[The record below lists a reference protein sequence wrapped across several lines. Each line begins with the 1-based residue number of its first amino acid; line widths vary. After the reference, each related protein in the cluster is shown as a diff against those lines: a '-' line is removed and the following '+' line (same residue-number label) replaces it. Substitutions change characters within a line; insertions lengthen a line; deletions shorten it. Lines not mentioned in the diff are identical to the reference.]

1 MSTTPNYS
9 TLDAALDAIAEAG
22 PELRNGL
29 TNHAPMVVEALC
41 WLGRADAVEPWLD
54 RYRGDFLPWPAR
66 HQRIQGA
73 DWRAA
78 LGRPE
83 RVADWR
89 ALLRDELEAAPW
101 PEVVGRWTARLAPGI
116 CANATH
122 GVIRVGHATRALACA
137 ATPARVRE
145 LADALAS
152 WAASYQTLPTDL
164 SAPARALPPSRAI
177 EQVPCL
183 PPEQRRFTGTITSS
197 LEALGS
203 FPPFAGVIALPEL
216 DGDPAERI
224 SDLTETF
231 ARVFLANARDP
242 LSTIVFVHSVTSAVA
257 LRSLL
262 PQLDT
267 QTAQA
272 ALRYA
277 WQAACGLYAAFGQR
291 PAPAQ
296 PAEPPREPGP
306 ALVEMAIASRDEH
319 AIKFTE
325 ACLREHAL
333 RPSDAY
339 LAAARQA
346 MDFLKA

>member
-1 MSTTPNYS
+1 M
-9 TLDAALDAIAEAG
+9 LDAALDAIADAG
-22 PELRNGL
+22 PDLRNGL

-41 WLGRADAVEPWLD
+41 SLGRADAVEPWLD
-54 RYRGDFLPWPAR
+54 RYREGFLPWPAR
-66 HQRIQGA
+66 QQRIEAA

-78 LGRPE
+78 LGRE
-83 RVADWR
+83 ARVSDWR

-101 PEVVGRWTARLAPGI
+101 PEVLERWTARLAPGI

-122 GVIRVGHATRALACA
+122 GVIRVGHATRALALA
-137 ATPARVRE
+137 ATPSRTRE

-164 SAPARALPPSRAI
+164 LAPARALAPSRAI
-177 EQVPCL
+177 EQVPL
-183 PPEQRRFTGTITSS
+183 VPPEQRRFTGTITGS
-197 LEALGS
+197 LEALDA
-203 FPPFAGVIALPEL
+203 FPPFAGVISLAEL
-216 DGDPAERI
+216 GGDPAARI

-242 LSTIVFVHSVTSAVA
+242 LSTIVFVHGVTSAVA

-262 PQLDT
+262 PQLSA

-306 ALVEMAIASRDEH
+306 ALIEMAIANRDEH

-333 RPSDAY
+333 RPSAAY
-339 LAAARQA
+339 LAAARRA
-346 MDFLKA
+346 MDFLTA